1 MKWYWYIPMN
11 SELAN
16 DRADRLI
23 PRAIAS
29 GEGRHEPPDAAVSCS
44 RSQLQRL
51 IEEGAVT
58 VDGKRIEP
66 KTKLRGGSRVMIEF
80 PAPKPLELTPE
91 NRALEILFED
101 EQILVLNKPPGLTVH
116 PSSTQAQGTLVHALL
131 HHVKD
136 LSGIGGVLRP
146 GIVHRIDKD
155 TSGALVITKTDVA
168 HRHMVEAF
176 SRHSIERAY
185 WALCY
190 AAPRQL
196 EGTIDTLIGRNPKD
210 RKKMSTQVKAGRRAV
225 THYRLIDVY
234 KDSKANPFASWM
246 EARLETGRTH
256 QVRVHLTALGCSL
269 LGDPTYGTPTQKQA
283 KWISLPPEVQSAVTA
298 LPGQALHARV
308 LGFDHPIT
316 GKRLRFEAAPPSE
329 FKTLLEALA
338 PYGTTEPRL

>member
-1 MKWYWYIPMN
+1 MN
-11 SELAN
+11 SEFAN

-23 PRAIAS
+23 PRAMAS
-29 GEGRHEPPDAAVSCS
+29 GEGRLEPADAPISFS

-51 IEEGAVT
+51 IEEGGVT
-58 VDGKRIEP
+58 VDGKSIES
-66 KTKLRGGSRVMIEF
+66 KTKLRGGSRVIIEF
-80 PAPKPLELTPE
+80 PAPKPLALTPE

-116 PSSTQAQGTLVHALL
+116 PSATQTQGTLVHALL

-155 TSGALVITKTDVA
+155 TSGALVITKTDLA
-168 HRHMVEAF
+168 HRHLVEAF
-176 SRHSIERAY
+176 SRHNIERAY

-196 EGTIDTLIGRNPKD
+196 EGTVDTLIGRNPKD